1 MSKNIIEYKESFL
14 SKIKNFFRNLFAKKE
29 LKQDNIESKTTHNI
43 VVNNNFKE
51 NIEIKRDEEAT
62 KIINLQKEYKA
73 GNIKE
78 EDMTDDEHKKLI
90 ELYKK
95 QNEELIESH
104 QRKMQDAYQYIKKEA
119 MLFKRAG
126 Y

>member
-95 QNEELIESH
+95 QNEELIEKINTKKYKI
-104 QRKMQDAYQYIKKEA
+104 RKKLDD
-119 MLFKRAG
+119 LSTT
-126 Y
+126 

>member
-29 LKQDNIESKTTHNI
+29 VKQDNIESKTTHNI
-43 VVNNNFKE
+43 VNNNFKE
-51 NIEIKRDEEAT
+51 NIEIKQDEETT

-95 QNEELIESH
+95 QNEELIEKINTKKYKI
-104 QRKMQDAYQYIKKEA
+104 RKKLDDLSAT
-119 MLFKRAG
+119 
-126 Y
+126 

>member
-29 LKQDNIESKTTHNI
+29 VKQDNIEIKTTHNI
-43 VVNNNFKE
+43 VKNKFKE
-51 NIEIKRDEEAT
+51 NVEIKQDEET
-62 KIINLQKEYKA
+62 MKIINLQKEYKA

-95 QNEELIESH
+95 QNEELIEKINTKKYKI
-104 QRKMQDAYQYIKKEA
+104 RKKLDDLSAT
-119 MLFKRAG
+119 
-126 Y
+126 

>member
-1 MSKNIIEYKESFL
+1 MSKEIIEYKESFL

-29 LKQDNIESKTTHNI
+29 VKQDNVKIKTTHNI
-43 VVNNNFKE
+43 VKNKFKE
-51 NIEIKRDEEAT
+51 NVEIKQDEET
-62 KIINLQKEYKA
+62 MKIINLQKEYKA

-95 QNEELIESH
+95 QNEELIEKINTKKYKI
-104 QRKMQDAYQYIKKEA
+104 RKKLDD
-119 MLFKRAG
+119 LSTT
-126 Y
+126 

>member
-29 LKQDNIESKTTHNI
+29 VKQDNVKIKTTRNI
-43 VVNNNFKE
+43 VKNKLKE
-51 NIEIKRDEEAT
+51 NVEIKQDEET
-62 KIINLQKEYKA
+62 MKIINLQKKYKA

-95 QNEELIESH
+95 QNEELIEKINTKKYKI
-104 QRKMQDAYQYIKKEA
+104 RKKLDD
-119 MLFKRAG
+119 LSTT
-126 Y
+126 

>member
-29 LKQDNIESKTTHNI
+29 LKQDNIVEIKTTHNI
-43 VVNNNFKE
+43 VKNKFKE
-51 NIEIKRDEEAT
+51 NVEIKQDEET
-62 KIINLQKEYKA
+62 MKIINLQKEYKA

-95 QNEELIESH
+95 QNEELIEKINTKKYKI
-104 QRKMQDAYQYIKKEA
+104 RKKLDDLSAT
-119 MLFKRAG
+119 
-126 Y
+126 

>member
-29 LKQDNIESKTTHNI
+29 VKQDNIESKTTHNI
-43 VVNNNFKE
+43 VKNKFKE
-51 NIEIKRDEEAT
+51 NVEIKQDEET
-62 KIINLQKEYKA
+62 MKIINLQKEYKA

-95 QNEELIESH
+95 QNEELIEKINTKKYKI
-104 QRKMQDAYQYIKKEA
+104 RKKLDDLSAT
-119 MLFKRAG
+119 
-126 Y
+126 